1 MNLTEYDYLCHYGVL
16 GMKWGVR
23 RYQNYDGSLTNAGR
37 RHYGGGDERDAETVL
52 KKGTTLQTLSVDP
65 DRTKNSEFFYS
76 AYTDNDKRYYKAMFS
91 LNCNK
96 KVAGIVPTC
105 KLNITNKAAKDMKV
119 ASETTGKK
127 VIEEMYNKDKDFREF
142 VNDPNRMNKIMRH
155 DKKFKAYVDAL
166 KTLDGI
172 NEKGEA
178 SSEEIHDVYKIFNYI
193 LPNDGAGDA
202 AVGAD
207 VANQRKKFF
216 NKLKKSGYSAVLDT
230 NDAYYGGYRSN
241 VEAPV
246 IVFDMNKIVLDSV
259 KKTKYSEVLSSAAV
273 SSAKYAHRAISGK
286 YV

>member
-16 GMKWGVR
+16 GMKWGIR
-23 RYQNYDGSLTNAGR
+23 RYQNYDGTLTNAGR
-37 RHYGGGDERDAETVL
+37 RHYGGGDERDADMVL

-91 LNCNK
+91 LNRNK

-155 DKKFKAYVDAL
+155 DNKFKAYTDAL
-166 KTLDGI
+166 KTLDNI
-172 NEKGEA
+172 NRKSSA
-178 SSEEIHDVYKIFNYI
+178 SKEELDDVYKIFNYI

-202 AVGAD
+202 SVGAD
-207 VANQRKKFF
+207 VAKQRKKFF
-216 NKLKKSGYSAVLDT
+216 NALKKNGYSAVLDT
-230 NDAYYGGYRSN
+230 NDAYYGGYRAN
-241 VEAPV
+241 VQAPV
-246 IVFDMNKIVLDSV
+246 IVFDTDKIVLDSV
-259 KKTKYSEVLSSAAV
+259 KQTKYSDVLKSIGV
-273 SSAKYAHRAISGK
+273 SSAKYVYRAATGK
-286 YV
+286 YT